1 MRRRV
6 LTGLAGATALVLAIP
21 LALVGRAALD
31 TPAAV
36 ARQTASPAGVQVGP
50 HHRSPAE
57 RAAWSLLAADRSTP
71 FAQIVKTYR
80 TVADLPA
87 LAGQPTWSIQIS
99 RLIPELRSASE
110 QAQAYVMAGTVLALG
125 AGDGLG
131 VPLVSDSEGAQ
142 ALLTQA
148 LADYRAAVLADG
160 GNEDAKYDLE
170 LLLRQA
176 TAQAPP
182 PAPNGAKKRRPMPQ
196 PQADGKQRQTQPR
209 VESRINDA
217 GIYANG
223 TGY

>member
-1 MRRRV
+1 MV
-6 LTGLAGATALVLAIP
+6 TGVAGVAALVLAIP

-50 HHRSPAE
+50 HRRSLAE
-57 RAAWSLLAADRSTP
+57 RAAWSLLAADRSRP
-71 FAQIVKTYR
+71 FAEIVRTYR

-87 LAGQPTWSIQIS
+87 LSGQPTWSIQIS
-99 RLIPELRSASE
+99 RLIPELHSASE
-110 QAQAYVMAGTVLALG
+110 RTQAYVMAGTVLALG

-131 VPLVSDSEGAQ
+131 VPLMADSEGAQ
-142 ALLTQA
+142 ALLSQA
-148 LADYRAAVLADG
+148 LADYRAAVLADDT
-160 GNEDAKYDLE
+160 NEDAKYDLE

-176 TAQAPP
+176 SFHAPP
-182 PAPNGAKKRRPMPQ
+182 PKPGGSTKRRPVPRPQ
-196 PQADGKQRQTQPR
+196 TGGKQRQAQPR

-217 GIYANG
+217 GIYASG

>member
-6 LTGLAGATALVLAIP
+6 LAGVAGALALLLAIP

-36 ARQTASPAGVQVGP
+36 ARQTAAPGVQVGS
-50 HHRSPAE
+50 HRRSLAE
-57 RAAWSLLAADRSTP
+57 RAAWNLLAAGRSEP
-71 FAQIVKTYR
+71 FAEIVHTYR

-87 LAGQPTWSIQIS
+87 LSGQPTWSIQIS
-99 RLIPELRSASE
+99 RLIPKLRSASE
-110 QAQAYVMAGTVLALG
+110 RSQAYVMAGTILALG

-142 ALLTQA
+142 ALLSQA
-148 LADYRAAVLADG
+148 LADYKAAVLADG
-160 GNEDAKYDLE
+160 GNENAKYDLE

-176 TAQAPP
+176 TPRTPP
-182 PAPNGAKKRRPMPQ
+182 TTGNSKRRRAAPR
-196 PQADGKQRQTQPR
+196 PQAARKQRQSTQPR

-217 GIYANG
+217 GIYASG